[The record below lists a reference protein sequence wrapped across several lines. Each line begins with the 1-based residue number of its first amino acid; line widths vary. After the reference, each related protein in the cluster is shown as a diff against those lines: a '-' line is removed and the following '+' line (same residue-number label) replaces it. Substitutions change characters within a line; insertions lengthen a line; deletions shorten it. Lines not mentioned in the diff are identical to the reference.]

1 MVNSNAIMVNSNVT
15 TITLNG
21 NEIKIEFGSDH
32 SYYQITNKGDTDI
45 YVSMSPNIT
54 PETDGVYT
62 VSAGGSEIIGDGYPF
77 DAFYLLGTGKA
88 YIRGKRDAMS
98 ASFKPAAKGGDSG
111 DGDGLK
117 TKIVTELPEIGD
129 SKYLYLVPKDDLLS
143 DNIYDEYIWIDG
155 KWELIGDTAIEV
167 NLENYVQNPD
177 NLNIMVVKNGTN
189 GLSSSTFTFNDHIQ
203 INTNFPLLN
212 KLPNGE
218 NRQIVEMSIPSAS
231 QSRAGVMT
239 AADKTKMDNLPLDLS
254 DYATIEQLNGKQ
266 NILTKTELSDGSVD
280 WNTLIGTAIYPITIP
295 QGLTDDFTHGLE
307 GIGGYGTL
315 IVLGDN
321 RHTGCY
327 QIYINDEYKIYLR
340 SYYSDSRG
348 WRNCKRIDA
357 GAGVTLK
364 PGISD
369 PTIDWN
375 TITESGLYTIG
386 HDGKIT
392 ADSHGPLGVTGW
404 GLLTVI
410 NTGLGS
416 ANPACIRQVYEAGS
430 GSCYTRNKW
439 QINGEWSPWYK
450 YQCQEYTPAQNEE
463 V

>member
-1 MVNSNAIMVNSNVT
+1 MPNVKT
-15 TITLNG
+15 VTLTGGEVAVKFDRNYPYFWVQNLG
-21 NEIKIEFGSDH
+21 DSDVYLSTSPCIVPGADEVMLVSPKCGRSSGDVGQTDTLYLSGSG
-32 SYYQITNKGDTDI
+32 K
-45 YVSMSPNIT
+45 VEIT
-54 PETDGVYT
+54 PQFNAVC
-62 VSAGGSEIIGDGYPF
+62 PF
-77 DAFYLLGTGKA
+77 
-88 YIRGKRDAMS
+88 
-98 ASFKPAAKGGDSG
+98 FKYSGEGGDSG
-111 DGDGLK
+111 GS
-117 TKIVTELPEIGD
+117 V
-129 SKYLYLVPKDDLLS
+129 DLS
-143 DNIYDEYIWIDG
+143 EYAKKEDIPDVS
-155 KWELIGDTAIEV
+155 EFV
-167 NLENYVQNPD
+167 SNPD
-177 NLNIMVVKNGTN
+177 NLNIMVAKNSTN
-189 GLSSSTFTFNDHIQ
+189 GLSSSTFTFADHIQ
-203 INTNFPLLN
+203 INTIFPLLN

-218 NRQIVEMSIPSAS
+218 NRQVVEMSIPSAS
-231 QSRAGVMT
+231 QSKAGVMT
-239 AADKTKMDNLPLDLS
+239 ADDKTKLDNLPLDLS
-254 DYATIEQLNGKQ
+254 DYATIEQLNDKQ

-348 WRNCKRIDA
+348 WRNWKRIDA